1 MHRETLTHS
10 SLITIYPVS
19 ILNGLLSGIKQW
31 GNLNV
36 LTADTEVVLPVSFTN
51 SAYKVSVAST
61 WNESAIGTIL
71 TQTLYNTGGKTTSK
85 FYIRANYNNAMDWIA
100 IGY

>member
-1 MHRETLTHS
+1 M
-10 SLITIYPVS
+10 S
-19 ILNGLLSGIKQW
+19 ILKGLLSGIKQW